1 VNKPNPKI
9 LRALHLASELSTAT
23 ELLSLG
29 LNQVASPKWQA
40 RQPGGAF
47 TQLSQGVER
56 LLKATFWVSE
66 TSHGRSVDS
75 KFGTGAS
82 GHAIA
87 ELDQRVFGIYVS
99 ESQSATPYMKELI
112 AEARSDP
119 YWKDILLALDRWAA
133 TSGRYRDLDAL
144 RGRTHQGD
152 PPWASWDAAEHRA
165 ITEAGG
171 WGNLT
176 AKHLI
181 DSRRRLLLSFMRWWH
196 VHYRAWQHGLVGAEG
211 KQFSSEIRPT
221 SLHLDPS
228 VAALVDGR

>member
-1 VNKPNPKI
+1 MNKPNPKV

-29 LNQVASPKWQA
+29 LNQVANPKWNA
-40 RQPGGAF
+40 HQPGGAF
-47 TQLSQGVER
+47 NQLSQGAER
-56 LLKATFWVSE
+56 LLKATFWVYES
-66 TSHGRSVDS
+66 SNGRSVDS
-75 KFGTGAS
+75 RFGSGAS
-82 GHAIA
+82 GHAISD
-87 ELDQRVFGIYVS
+87 LDERVFDIYVS
-99 ESQSATPYMKELI
+99 ESKSLTPYVRELV
-112 AEARSDP
+112 AEARSDS
-119 YWKDILLALDRWAA
+119 YWRDIVLALDSWAA

-176 AKHLI
+176 EEHLI
-181 DSRRRLLLSFMRWWH
+181 DSRKRLMLSFMRWWH

-211 KQFSSEIRPT
+211 KQFSSEIRPA

-228 VAALVDGR
+228 VAALIDGR